1 MTRPIQTH
9 LDIDALRHNL
19 AVIHN
24 RAPTSKLMAV
34 VKANAYGHHV
44 PAVFSALDA
53 ADALAVASLDE
64 ALQCRQLGW
73 NKPVLL
79 LEGVFEPQELE
90 ECAARQ
96 IGMVI
101 HHQQQID
108 WLCLQPVRVP
118 LFVKLNSGMNR
129 LGFQPDAYHR
139 AIATLRAHPQ
149 LSDITQIS
157 HFANADLHSGMEE
170 TVHWIDQHFSRHAY
184 PVSLANSAAI
194 FRHPTTHRDWIRP
207 GIALYGA
214 SPFADV
220 SAATLDLRPV
230 MRVTSR
236 IIAIQQLAAGEAVGY
251 GNLWTAKQPTRVG
264 IVACGYADGYPRHA
278 PNGTPVLVENQR
290 THTLGRVSMDML
302 CVNLDFLPHA
312 TVGSPVTLWG
322 DDLSVDEVARSAG
335 TIGYELL
342 CARAPRPSHILLD
355 NSTS

>member
-9 LDIDALRHNL
+9 IDTGALRHNI
-19 AVIHN
+19 AVIRN
-24 RAPTSKLMAV
+24 QAPASKLMAV

-44 PAVFSALDA
+44 PAVFPALDA

-73 NKPVLL
+73 NKPILL
-79 LEGVFEPQELE
+79 LEGVFESKELE
-90 ECAARQ
+90 ECAAQQ

-108 WLCLQPVRVP
+108 WLCQQPIRVP

-129 LGFQPDAYHR
+129 LGFQPEAYHR
-139 AIATLRAHPQ
+139 AIAALRAHPL

-157 HFANADLHSGMEE
+157 HFANADLSAGMEK
-170 TVHWIDQHFSRHAY
+170 TIHMIDQHFSRYPY
-184 PVSLANSAAI
+184 PVSLSNSAAI
-194 FRHPTTHRDWIRP
+194 FRHPTTHRNWIRP

-214 SPFADV
+214 SPFADA
-220 SAATLDLRPV
+220 SAATLGLRPV
-230 MRVTSR
+230 MHLTSS

-251 GNLWTAKQPTRVG
+251 GNTWVAEYPTRVG

-278 PNGTPVLVENQR
+278 PSGTPILVENQR

-302 CVNLDFLPHA
+302 CVNLNFLPQA

-322 DDLSVDEVARSAG
+322 GDLSVDEVAQSAD

-342 CARAPRPSHILLD
+342 CARAPRPSNIL
-355 NSTS
+355 SEAYQT